1 MKVNSAFGRLSIT
14 ASPRQAVY
22 TNPSTE
28 RYELNGTP
36 LPFASDSIFDF
47 LFPAPA
53 APLLPVTKAVFTVVH
68 TPKRSYN
75 PSSIPICALCKSKRV
90 FECQLMPNLINVLRP
105 KNTGAT
111 KKLTDE
117 ERRREVAAA
126 LKRNNADE
134 RRGMEWGTCLVF
146 SCERDCCVR
155 DDGGAEKECWREEFV
170 LIHRDTTL

>member
-1 MKVNSAFGRLSIT
+1 MNSAFGRLSIT

-170 LIHRDTTL
+170 LIHWDTTL